1 MSGGACG
8 YGGAWGMAEV
18 SEEAIRAY
26 WKDHREQMRQCETQL
41 STLTNLVLI
50 LTAALSALVV
60 QQEFTLNVVPLCV
73 FVALAGVYGAVAVSK
88 YYERAAYHLLQARAL
103 TQDLKELGVLGDDVR
118 LVQARAEH
126 NRRFPRLHRI
136 RLHRLWMVLHLVIAC
151 YGLALLTVCVV
162 VS

>member
-1 MSGGACG
+1 
-8 YGGAWGMAEV
+8 MAEV

-26 WKDHREQMRQCETQL
+26 WKDHREQMRQCETQR

>member
-1 MSGGACG
+1 
-8 YGGAWGMAEV
+8 MAEV

-26 WKDHREQMRQCETQL
+26 WKDHREQMRQCETQR

-126 NRRFPRLHRI
+126 NCQSPGC
-136 RLHRLWMVLHLVIAC
+136 VETLVMQP
-151 YGLALLTVCVV
+151 GLPDRSALAP
-162 VS
+162 SG